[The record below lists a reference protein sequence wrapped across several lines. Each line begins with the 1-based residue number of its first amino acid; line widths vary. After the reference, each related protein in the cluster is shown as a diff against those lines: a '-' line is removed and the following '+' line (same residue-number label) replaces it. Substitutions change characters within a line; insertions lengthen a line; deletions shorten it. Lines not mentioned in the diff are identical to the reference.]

1 MNQRDLNRV
10 VAQATGETVTTISR
24 MGFVPLIPGQIDREP
39 QFLDWDRLD
48 EQRNV
53 ALTRPR
59 RPVAAMH

>member
-10 VAQATGETVTTISR
+10 VAQATGESVTTISR

-53 ALTRPR
+53 PLTRPR
-59 RPVAAMH
+59 RPVAAIH